1 MKKLKKKYD
10 YNKLA
15 FELLKEILDEYFL
28 TFSSLCNVKNSVKI
42 KDFCDSCI
50 SRAYKI
56 VKIKDNYIEK
66 NKRIKAL
73 KLDIVSFITYIG
85 NTVVKNKKSLNN
97 FLMILN
103 IYDLIRNYASVEKD
117 DFRKDLIENQ
127 ILLKSINSLSE
138 LNNVKIQHLIDI
150 NEVILPEEI
159 TEDFNKIIS
168 LLKSSL
174 KKHLIYLFDFVNDN
188 QLFKELK
195 STVIDNGQKIV
206 EENKNYN
213 LEPIKED
220 YAFYIAIKSRLLG
233 LNFDLNE
240 YITEANNDKIEEVK
254 KDLKTFKSN
263 NTKITNLLKR
273 YEKLLLEG
281 E

>member
-1 MKKLKKKYD
+1 MKKFKKKYD
-10 YNKLA
+10 YNKLS

-28 TFSSLCNVKNSVKI
+28 TFSSLCNVKNSIKI
-42 KDFCDSCI
+42 KDFCDNCI
-50 SRAYKI
+50 NRAYKI
-56 VKIKDNYIEK
+56 VRIKDNYIEK

-103 IYDLIRNYASVEKD
+103 VYDLIRNYASVEKD
-117 DFRKDLIENQ
+117 EFRKDLIENQ
-127 ILLKSINSLSE
+127 TLLKSINSLSE
-138 LNNVKIQHLIDI
+138 LNNVKIQHLIDTK
-150 NEVILPEEI
+150 EVILPNEI
-159 TEDFNKIIS
+159 VEDFNKIIS

-195 STVIDNGQKIV
+195 STVIENGQKIV

-233 LNFDLNE
+233 LNFDLDE
-240 YITEANNDKIEEVK
+240 YITEANNDKMEEVK
-254 KDLKTFKSN
+254 KDLKIFKSN

>member
-28 TFSSLCNVKNSVKI
+28 TFSSLCNVKNSIKI

-103 IYDLIRNYASVEKD
+103 VYDLIRN
-117 DFRKDLIENQ
+117 
-127 ILLKSINSLSE
+127 
-138 LNNVKIQHLIDI
+138 
-150 NEVILPEEI
+150 
-159 TEDFNKIIS
+159 
-168 LLKSSL
+168 
-174 KKHLIYLFDFVNDN
+174 
-188 QLFKELK
+188 
-195 STVIDNGQKIV
+195 
-206 EENKNYN
+206 
-213 LEPIKED
+213 
-220 YAFYIAIKSRLLG
+220 
-233 LNFDLNE
+233 
-240 YITEANNDKIEEVK
+240 
-254 KDLKTFKSN
+254 
-263 NTKITNLLKR
+263 
-273 YEKLLLEG
+273 
-281 E
+281 

>member
-28 TFSSLCNVKNSVKI
+28 TFSSLCNVKNSIKI
-42 KDFCDSCI
+42 KDFCDNCI

-117 DFRKDLIENQ
+117 EFREDLIENQ

-138 LNNVKIQHLIDI
+138 LNNVKIQHLIDT
-150 NEVILPEEI
+150 NEVILPKEI
-159 TEDFNKIIS
+159 IEDFNKIIS
-168 LLKSSL
+168 FLKSSL

-195 STVIDNGQKIV
+195 STVIENGQKIV

-220 YAFYIAIKSRLLG
+220 YAFYIAVKSRLLG

-240 YITEANNDKIEEVK
+240 YITEANNDKIEEIK
-254 KDLKTFKSN
+254 N
-263 NTKITNLLKR
+263 N
-273 YEKLLLEG
+273 G
-281 E
+281 SF

>member
-28 TFSSLCNVKNSVKI
+28 TFSSLCNVKNSIKI
-42 KDFCDSCI
+42 KDFCDNCI

-103 IYDLIRNYASVEKD
+103 VYDLIRNYASVEKD
-117 DFRKDLIENQ
+117 EFREDLIENQ

-138 LNNVKIQHLIDI
+138 LNNVKIQHLIDT
-150 NEVILPEEI
+150 NEVILPNEI
-159 TEDFNKIIS
+159 IEDFNKIIS

-174 KKHLIYLFDFVNDN
+174 NKHLIYLFDFVNDN
-188 QLFKELK
+188 QLFK
-195 STVIDNGQKIV
+195 
-206 EENKNYN
+206 
-213 LEPIKED
+213 
-220 YAFYIAIKSRLLG
+220 
-233 LNFDLNE
+233 
-240 YITEANNDKIEEVK
+240 
-254 KDLKTFKSN
+254 
-263 NTKITNLLKR
+263 
-273 YEKLLLEG
+273 
-281 E
+281 